1 MSEELNIERVQR
13 DLEVLSEKLTRVNAS
28 LAALTATTTPGSIF
42 VGDGVTVTRK
52 NGTVYAGSNRSY
64 VLWDGD
70 TIEIDPKAFPVPICD
85 QSGTFTIQPDSVVV
99 FQCRYPDAFDLWL
112 QKGTIRYESF
122 QRSYRIMVAL
132 LKFFIRVRGG
142 RTGAIGTKLT
152 VSFNPD
158 NQIADVCVS
167 VPSAW
172 VESLQ
177 STDGSP
183 NWKVPLD
190 AANKGVQLV
199 GDQVTE
205 PAVIDC

>member
-13 DLEVLSEKLTRVNAS
+13 DLEVLSEKLTSVNAS
-28 LAALTATTTPGSIF
+28 LATLTASTNPGGIF

-52 NGTVYAGSNRSY
+52 NGTIYAGSNRSY
-64 VLWDGD
+64 DLWDGD
-70 TIEIDPKAFPVPICD
+70 VIETDPKAFPVPICD
-85 QSGTFTIQPDSVVV
+85 QYGTFTIQPGSRVV
-99 FQCRYPDAFDLWL
+99 FQCRYPEAFDLWL
-112 QKGTIRYESF
+112 QNGTIRYESF

-152 VSFNPD
+152 VSFDPGTQTAN
-158 NQIADVCVS
+158 VCVS

-190 AANKGVQLV
+190 AANKGMQLV

-205 PAVIDC
+205 PVVFDC